1 MCRQILLFSITS
13 DVFKKHRSPRVL
25 AKHPKKISAIDWYYS
40 PILIR
45 RRCNRFRIIQFGLA
59 GALEAV
65 KSPFEPSNRSSEFS
79 SKLYGQFFLP
89 RGSVVYPRDRCLL
102 LLRIKRNPTGFSDS
116 WMRYETTLSPG
127 NSKRSFLLFR
137 RNDRHN
143 DAPSSNFFSQDC
155 EYEKIHRFL
164 LLSLASV
171 LSSRSVIVFQGL
183 HNEYLIVNL
192 KDRSL
197 WQWFGKIQGCLI

>member
-1 MCRQILLFSITS
+1 MCRRILLSSITS

-79 SKLYGQFFLP
+79 SKLYGQLFLP

-137 RNDRHN
+137 RNDRHD

-155 EYEKIHRFL
+155 EYEKSTDFCCFRLRVFFL
-164 LLSLASV
+164 VDLFSYSKACIMNILS
-171 LSSRSVIVFQGL
+171 
-183 HNEYLIVNL
+183 
-192 KDRSL
+192 
-197 WQWFGKIQGCLI
+197 